1 MLLVSEAIARRNVAT
16 LEPDRIETR
25 CRDDGARARVRDKQ
39 TGRDCGTGPPGQR
52 FLSALEERRIAL
64 CYSVIRI
71 SQTATG
77 KPPYSNPP
85 YSTGLGSAWDKCCR
99 AGAGPALVIVVEG
112 VRS

>member
-1 MLLVSEAIARRNVAT
+1 MFADSDDASTSLPGSCRPTDSHAERGRFTVNAVIGTREHFKAVA
-16 LEPDRIETR
+16 L
-25 CRDDGARARVRDKQ
+25 
-39 TGRDCGTGPPGQR
+39 QR
-52 FLSALEERRIAL
+52 GSHYAGF
-64 CYSVIRI
+64 
-71 SQTATG
+71 TG